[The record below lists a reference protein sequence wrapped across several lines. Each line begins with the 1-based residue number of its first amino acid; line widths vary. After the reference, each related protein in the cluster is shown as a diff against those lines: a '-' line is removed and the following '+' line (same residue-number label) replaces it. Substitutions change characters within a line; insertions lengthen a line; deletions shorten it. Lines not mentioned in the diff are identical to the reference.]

1 MAPQRQYGQ
10 LRVAVAE
17 AITAGEPAAGVL
29 HPETDPVSTLGAAVA
44 GATAPHTLP
53 SADAHSAL
61 DGRSGLGEYDEVVD
75 RLQRVAAFRDD
86 DTAHHSR
93 RIGRAARI
101 LADAM
106 GLGLTFGALL
116 ENAAPLHDIG
126 KVGIADAILLKPG
139 RLTPQE
145 RTEMERHTTIGQ
157 QILSGGTS
165 ETVRMA
171 AMIALS
177 HHERWDGGGYPQGLV
192 GDETPIGA
200 RIVAVVDVFDALTH
214 ERPYKQAWPLSE
226 AVAHIIAGSGTHFD
240 PAVVVAFRSV
250 DPCDLLGDCD
260 DA

>member
-1 MAPQRQYGQ
+1 MPRHQYGQ

-17 AITAGEPAAGVL
+17 AITAGEPAAAVL
-29 HPETDPVSTLGAAVA
+29 HSETDPVSTLGAAVA

-53 SADAHSAL
+53 PADVEAKL
-61 DGRSGLGEYDEVVD
+61 DERAADRAGLGEYDEVVD

-86 DTAHHSR
+86 DTANHSR

-101 LADAM
+101 LSDAM
-106 GLGLTFGALL
+106 GLGTTFGALL

-139 RLTPQE
+139 RLTPEE

-157 QILSGGTS
+157 EILSGGTS

-177 HHERWDGGGYPQGLV
+177 HHERWDGGGYPQGLA
-192 GDETPIGA
+192 GDQTPIGA

-214 ERPYKQAWPLSE
+214 ERPYKQAWPVCE
-226 AVAHIIAGSGTHFD
+226 AVAHIIAGAGAH
-240 PAVVVAFRSV
+240 
-250 DPCDLLGDCD
+250 
-260 DA
+260 